1 MKPKKLLKLSPQL
14 FGRILTVRGI
24 AEMAILV
31 AFAFIFDLPFLKVR
45 FGEGAS
51 LSLTMLPLFIIAL
64 RFPFLDAFLGI
75 GVVYGFITMLTDGY
89 GFITYPLDYLLGYGS
104 IAIAA
109 FFQTIIFKKYKA
121 FWLNYL
127 LIIVA
132 VISATALRIF
142 FSTLSGVFV
151 YQSSFIASFLFNAPP
166 MAMSAGLVVALLL
179 MLFPTLVVFNKRFT
193 PQA

>member
-1 MKPKKLLKLSPQL
+1 MERKQFNKSKI
-14 FGRILTVRGI
+14 FGRFLTVRGI

-31 AFAFIFDLPFLKVR
+31 ALAFVFDLPFLKVR

-64 RFPFLDAFLGI
+64 RFPIIDAFLGI

-89 GFITYPLDYLLGYGS
+89 GFVTYPLDYLLGYGS

-109 FFQTIIFKKYKA
+109 LFQGLIFKKRPA

-127 LIIVA
+127 FLILA
-132 VISATALRIF
+132 VISGVGLRIM
-142 FSTLSGVFV
+142 FSTLGGMIV
-151 YQSSFIASFLFNAPP
+151 YKATLGGSFIFNAPP
-166 MAMSAGLVVALLL
+166 MAMSAGLVVVLLF
-179 MLFPTLVVFNKRFT
+179 MLFPTLVIFNKRI
-193 PQA
+193 PSQE